1 MPNPTRLVTQIVET
15 ISQQWVHE
23 IGGSVKQKCDAFRM
37 LRMNGEVKRLLLLN
51 PGDTQRQ
58 RTTFGLLPSSTPALG
73 DTLTQGCAPSFVHS
87 SRHHFRIVHFPSL
100 MPVAIGSFMIWRRHT
115 GTRF

>member
-58 RTTFGLLPSSTPALG
+58 RTTFSLLPKRTLRLA
-73 DTLTQGCAPSFVHS
+73 DTLTQGSAPSIVHA
-87 SRHHFRIVHFPSL
+87 SRHHFRIVHFPSF
-100 MPVAIGSFMIWRRHT
+100 MPGAIGSFIIWRHT
-115 GTRF
+115 ATRF